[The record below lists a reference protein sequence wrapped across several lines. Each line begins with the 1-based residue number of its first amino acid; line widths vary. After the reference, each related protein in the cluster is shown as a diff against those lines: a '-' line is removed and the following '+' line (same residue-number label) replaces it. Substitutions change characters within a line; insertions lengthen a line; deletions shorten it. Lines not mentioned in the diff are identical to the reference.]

1 MDTVYK
7 QMGVHVF
14 MLVGYMNSEGDAVR
28 SKYVYCLDLCMSGAS
43 FTVRLETDSSTP
55 VRKQF
60 TSTFNKVGDEVWN
73 KWDEFLQQE
82 EERGKSN
89 K

>member
-1 MDTVYK
+1 
-7 QMGVHVF
+7 
-14 MLVGYMNSEGDAVR
+14 
-28 SKYVYCLDLCMSGAS
+28 MSGAS

-89 K
+89 KSLSISPLLILVNRGSCTYPACCRQKCAMATSA